1 MTTSHDSSSHG
12 LTLVRA
18 LLITFSLIAT
28 FVFLLGMGSGVTALL
43 FAAGGCLTQLA
54 TLLFMPD
61 RMLLAWSNGRLVEAS
76 LCCVALVLV
85 VLVSVVGS
93 ASILSALVDEQGQIA
108 QQRGAL
114 QQMAAARLESANRL
128 IALDRISK
136 AQPLLDEYAV
146 LLKQAAALPSPSG
159 FYVAA
164 VRIGGEQAQ
173 GLITGVI
180 VVLSLLL
187 DGVAL
192 LLGLDRKPVFA
203 EVTPE
208 ATVYRVLPDDEYR
221 ADLVAVQAAIESGDI
236 QTVSVRNVRAALGCS
251 QQKAMEIA
259 RLCRA
264 ADQELSLM

>member
-1 MTTSHDSSSHG
+1 MTTSHYSSSHC

-43 FAAGGCLTQLA
+43 FAVGGCLTQLA
-54 TLLFMPD
+54 TLLFIPD
-61 RMLLAWSNGRLVEAS
+61 RMLLAWSNGRLVEAA

-108 QQRGAL
+108 QRRDAI
-114 QQMAAARLESANRL
+114 QQMANARLESANRL

-136 AQPLLDEYAV
+136 AQPLLDEYSV
-146 LLKQAAALPSPSG
+146 LLKQAEALPLPSG
-159 FYVAA
+159 FYIAA

-173 GLITGVI
+173 GLITCVI

-187 DGVAL
+187 DNVAL
-192 LLGLDRKPVFA
+192 LLGLNHRGSVANDDVHPA
-203 EVTPE
+203 
-208 ATVYRVLPDDEYR
+208 VYRVLPVDEYR
-221 ADLVAVQAAIESGDI
+221 DDLLAVREAIESGDMK
-236 QTVSVRNVRAALGCS
+236 TVSVRNVRAALGCS

-259 RLCRA
+259 KLCRT

>member
-18 LLITFSLIAT
+18 LLVTFSLIAT

-43 FAAGGCLTQLA
+43 FAVGGCLTQLA

-108 QQRGAL
+108 QRRDAL
-114 QQMAAARLESANRL
+114 QQMATARLESANRL

-136 AQPLLDEYAV
+136 AQPLLDEHSV
-146 LLKQAAALPSPSG
+146 LLKQAEALPSPSG

-192 LLGLDRKPVFA
+192 LLGLNHRASVASDDDHP
-203 EVTPE
+203 
-208 ATVYRVLPDDEYR
+208 TVYRVLPADEYQD
-221 ADLVAVQAAIESGDI
+221 DLLAVREAIEAGDMK
-236 QTVSVRNVRAALGCS
+236 TVSVRNVRAALGCS